1 MARGGGHF
9 ESLLCINIIF
19 FNIFFNRNFWYMLSL
34 RQYQTGICVV
44 LKQCYRGYYASYG
57 SISPLPLNKLRDKV
71 NLAQRNFFRL
81 VSGHIIM
88 GEIS

>member
-1 MARGGGHF
+1 MLTLNSWGKLLLNCIWCWVGGGTWVARVGGHF

-44 LKQCYRGYYASYG
+44 LKSVIVVIMRHM
-57 SISPLPLNKLRDKV
+57 
-71 NLAQRNFFRL
+71 AQFPP
-81 VSGHIIM
+81 SH
-88 GEIS
+88 